1 MKNKKRKVINKVC
14 IFLSIISIIL
24 TIVFFV
30 YLINL
35 NMIPNKYLIMLGGI
49 IGIIYIL
56 MLLLIV
62 PKKIKTPLKIVGT
75 SIMIIISGI
84 LFYSGVVYVDKLI
97 NFLDKIDNSIV
108 QKETY
113 YVVVLESS
121 RVGKI
126 DELKDKKIGY
136 LESDASKENTDKAF
150 NLLSTKITYGK
161 VVYKDIEEMLDNLND
176 GIVDALL
183 LNESAYNLI
192 NSDLAY
198 LGIKVKKI
206 DMLHVLVETSDIVK
220 YVDVTNTPFNLYIAG
235 GDAYGSIGYVT
246 NTDVNMIA
254 TVDPVNNR
262 ILLTSV
268 PRDYYVELPG
278 KGAKDKLTHAG
289 YYGIQTSVK
298 AMEKL
303 LDIEVNY
310 YAKVNF
316 STVEKV
322 VDAIGGVDVYSDFDF
337 KTDGETKCHFT
348 TGMNHLNGK
357 EALAF
362 ARERHSFVDGDV
374 QRVKNQQKVL
384 TAIIK
389 KMTSS
394 TTLITNYTKIL
405 DSISDN
411 FNTNLDIRSMTK
423 LVKKQLNDMNG
434 WTIETQNLVGSD
446 FYTYDTY
453 TYPDLELYVMK
464 QNDESVK
471 SVREKIK
478 LAIEGAKK

>member
-1 MKNKKRKVINKVC
+1 MKNKKRKIIGNAC
-14 IFLSIISIIL
+14 ILISIISIIL

-35 NMIPNKYLIMLGGI
+35 DMIPNKYLIMLGGI
-49 IGIIYIL
+49 IGVIYIL

-62 PKKIKTPLKIVGT
+62 PKKIKTPLKIT
-75 SIMIIISGI
+75 STLIMLIVSGI

-136 LESDASKENTDKAF
+136 LESDASKKNTDKAF
-150 NLLSTKITYGK
+150 NLLNTKITYGK

-192 NSDLAY
+192 NSGLAY
-198 LGIKVKKI
+198 LGIKVKKV

-246 NTDVNMIA
+246 NTDVNMVA
-254 TVDPVNNR
+254 TVDPINNR
-262 ILLTSV
+262 VLLTSV

-289 YYGIQTSVK
+289 YYGIETSVK
-298 AMEKL
+298 AMEEL

-322 VDAIGGVDVYSDFDF
+322 VDAIGGVDVYN
-337 KTDGETKCHFT
+337 ETYFCAY
-348 TGMNHLNGK
+348 GCDDICYNQGNIHLEGHR
-357 EALAF
+357 ALMY
-362 ARERHSFVDGDV
+362 ARERHAFINGDV

-394 TTLITNYTKIL
+394 TTLITNYSKIL
-405 DSISDN
+405 DSVSDN
-411 FNTNLDIRSMTK
+411 FNTNLDNKSMSK
-423 LVKKQLNDMNG
+423 LVKKQLNDMKG

-453 TYPDLELYVMK
+453 TYPNLELYVMK
-464 QNDESVK
+464 PNDESISNAK
-471 SVREKIK
+471 NKIK
-478 LAIEGAKK
+478 EFLK

>member
-49 IGIIYIL
+49 IGVVYIL

-62 PKKIKTPLKIVGT
+62 PKKIKTPIKIT
-75 SIMIIISGI
+75 STLIMLIVSGI

-136 LESDASKENTDKAF
+136 LESDASKKNTDKAF

-176 GIVDALL
+176 GIVDGLL
-183 LNESAYNLI
+183 LNESVYNLI

-206 DMLHVLVETSDIVK
+206 DMIHVLVETSDIVK

-235 GDAYGSIGYVT
+235 GDAYGYIGYVT
-246 NTDVNMIA
+246 NTDVNMVA
-254 TVDPVNNR
+254 TIDPVNNR
-262 ILLTSV
+262 ILLTSI

-289 YYGIQTSVK
+289 YYGIETSVK
-298 AMEKL
+298 AVEEL

-322 VDAIGGVDVYSDFDF
+322 IDAIGGVDIYNESYFCAYGC
-337 KTDGETKCHFT
+337 DGLCYNE
-348 TGMNHLNGK
+348 GNIHLNGYF
-357 EALAF
+357 ALMY
-362 ARERHSFVDGDV
+362 ARERHAFSNGDV
-374 QRVKNQQKVL
+374 QRVKNQQKIL
-384 TAIIK
+384 TAVIK

-394 TTLITNYTKIL
+394 TTLIKNYTKIL

-411 FNTNLDIRSMTK
+411 FNTNLDNKSMAK
-423 LVKKQLNDMNG
+423 LVKKQLNDMKG
-434 WTIETQNLVGSD
+434 WTIETQNLIGSD

-453 TYPDLELYVMK
+453 TYPNLELYVMK

-471 SVREKIK
+471 NARNKIK
-478 LAIEGAKK
+478 EFTK

>member
-1 MKNKKRKVINKVC
+1 MKNKKRKIIGNAC
-14 IFLSIISIIL
+14 ILISIISIIL

-35 NMIPNKYLIMLGGI
+35 DMIPNKYLIMLGGI
-49 IGIIYIL
+49 IGVIYIL

-62 PKKIKTPLKIVGT
+62 PKKIKTPLKIT
-75 SIMIIISGI
+75 STLIMLIVSGI

-136 LESDASKENTDKAF
+136 LESDASKKNTDKAF
-150 NLLSTKITYGK
+150 NLLNTKITYGK

-176 GIVDALL
+176 GIVDGLL

-206 DMLHVLVETSDIVK
+206 DTLHVLVETSDIVK

-246 NTDVNMIA
+246 NTDVNMVA
-254 TVDPVNNR
+254 TVDPINNR
-262 ILLTSV
+262 VLLTSV

-289 YYGIQTSVK
+289 YYGIETSVK
-298 AMEKL
+298 AMEEL

-322 VDAIGGVDVYSDFDF
+322 VDAIGGVDVYN
-337 KTDGETKCHFT
+337 ETYFCAY
-348 TGMNHLNGK
+348 GCDDICYNQGNIHLEGHR
-357 EALAF
+357 ALMY
-362 ARERHSFVDGDV
+362 ARERHAFVDGDV

-384 TAIIK
+384 TAVIK

-394 TTLITNYTKIL
+394 TTLITNYSKIL
-405 DSISDN
+405 DSVSDN
-411 FNTNLDIRSMTK
+411 FNTNLDNKSMSK
-423 LVKKQLNDMNG
+423 LVKKQLNDMKG

-453 TYPDLELYVMK
+453 TYPNLELYVMK
-464 QNDESVK
+464 PNDESISNAK
-471 SVREKIK
+471 NKIK
-478 LAIEGAKK
+478 EFLK

>member
-49 IGIIYIL
+49 IGVVYIL

-62 PKKIKTPLKIVGT
+62 PKKIKTPIKIT
-75 SIMIIISGI
+75 STLIMLIVSGI

-136 LESDASKENTDKAF
+136 LESDASKKNTDKAF

-235 GDAYGSIGYVT
+235 GDAYGSIGYAT
-246 NTDVNMIA
+246 NTDVNMVA
-254 TVDPVNNR
+254 TIDPINNR

-289 YYGIQTSVK
+289 YYGIETSVK
-298 AMEKL
+298 AMEEL

-322 VDAIGGVDVYSDFDF
+322 VDAIGGVDVYN
-337 KTDGETKCHFT
+337 ETYFCAY
-348 TGMNHLNGK
+348 GCDDICYNQGNIHLEGHR
-357 EALAF
+357 ALMY
-362 ARERHSFVDGDV
+362 ARERHAFINGDV

-394 TTLITNYTKIL
+394 TTLITNYSKIL
-405 DSISDN
+405 DSVSDN
-411 FNTNLDIRSMTK
+411 FNTNLDNKSMSK
-423 LVKKQLNDMNG
+423 LVKKQLNDMKG

-453 TYPDLELYVMK
+453 TYPNLELYVMK
-464 QNDESVK
+464 PNDESISNAK
-471 SVREKIK
+471 NKIK
-478 LAIEGAKK
+478 EFLK

>member
-1 MKNKKRKVINKVC
+1 MKNKKRKIIGNAC
-14 IFLSIISIIL
+14 ILISIISIIL

-35 NMIPNKYLIMLGGI
+35 DMIPNKYLIMLGGI
-49 IGIIYIL
+49 IGVVYIL

-62 PKKIKTPLKIVGT
+62 PKKIKTPLKIT
-75 SIMIIISGI
+75 STLIMLIVSGI

-113 YVVVLESS
+113 YVVVLDSS
-121 RVGKI
+121 RI
-126 DELKDKKIGY
+126 DNIDGLKDKKIGY
-136 LESDASKENTDKAF
+136 YSSNSSKSNNEKAF
-150 NLLSTKITYGK
+150 NLLNTKITYGK
-161 VVYKDIEEMLDNLND
+161 VEYKDVEEMLDNLND
-176 GIVDALL
+176 GVVDGLL

-206 DMLHVLVETSDIVK
+206 DTLHVLVETSDIVK

-246 NTDVNMIA
+246 NTDVNMVA

-289 YYGIQTSVK
+289 YYGIETSVK
-298 AMEKL
+298 AMEEL

-322 VDAIGGVDVYSDFDF
+322 VDAIGGVDIYNEVTFDEHAF
-337 KTDGETKCHFT
+337 HEYTFEKG
-348 TGMNHLNGK
+348 NLHLNGHQ
-357 EALAF
+357 ALAY
-362 ARERHSFVDGDV
+362 ARERDAYAAGDV
-374 QRVKNQQKVL
+374 QRVKNQQKIL

-394 TTLITNYTKIL
+394 TTLISNFPKLL
-405 DSISDN
+405 DSVSEN
-411 FNTNLDIRSMTK
+411 LNTNLDNKSMSK
-423 LVKKQLNDMNG
+423 LVKKQLNDMKT
-434 WTIETQNLVGSD
+434 WTIEIQNLTGYD
-446 FYTYDTY
+446 YYTYNTY
-453 TYPDLELYVMK
+453 SYPNLQLYVMG
-464 QNDESVK
+464 QNEDSVK
-471 SVREKIK
+471 SARNKIK
-478 LAIEGAKK
+478 EFLNNK

>member
-1 MKNKKRKVINKVC
+1 MKNKKRKIIGNAC
-14 IFLSIISIIL
+14 ILISIISIIL

-35 NMIPNKYLIMLGGI
+35 DMIPNKYLIMLGGI
-49 IGIIYIL
+49 IGVVYIL
-56 MLLLIV
+56 MLLFIV
-62 PKKIKTPLKIVGT
+62 PKKIKTPLKIT
-75 SIMIIISGI
+75 STLIMLIVSGI

-113 YVVVLESS
+113 YVVVLDSS
-121 RVGKI
+121 RI
-126 DELKDKKIGY
+126 DNIDGLKDKKIGY
-136 LESDASKENTDKAF
+136 YSSNSSKSNNEKAF
-150 NLLSTKITYGK
+150 NLLNTKITYGK
-161 VVYKDIEEMLDNLND
+161 VEYKDVEEMLDNLND
-176 GIVDALL
+176 GVVDGLL

-206 DMLHVLVETSDIVK
+206 DTLHVLVETSDIVK

-246 NTDVNMIA
+246 NTDVNMVA
-254 TVDPVNNR
+254 TIDPVNNR
-262 ILLTSV
+262 ILLTSI

-289 YYGIQTSVK
+289 YYGIETSVK
-298 AMEKL
+298 AVEEL

-322 VDAIGGVDVYSDFDF
+322 IDAIGGVDIYNEVEFSESAFHKYTF
-337 KTDGETKCHFT
+337 KQG
-348 TGMNHLNGK
+348 NLHLNGN
-357 EALAF
+357 EALAY
-362 ARERHSFVDGDV
+362 ARERKSFSNGDV

-384 TAIIK
+384 TAVIK

-394 TTLITNYTKIL
+394 TTLITSYSKIL

-411 FNTNLDIRSMTK
+411 FNTNLDNKSMAK
-423 LVKKQLNDMNG
+423 LVKKQLSNMKG
-434 WTIETQNLVGSD
+434 WTIETQNLIGSD
-446 FYTYDTY
+446 FYTYNTY
-453 TYPDLELYVMK
+453 TYPNLELYVMK

-471 SVREKIK
+471 NARNKIK
-478 LAIEGAKK
+478 EFVK

>member
-49 IGIIYIL
+49 IGVVYIL

-62 PKKIKTPLKIVGT
+62 PKKIKTPIKIT
-75 SIMIIISGI
+75 STLIMLIVSGI

-136 LESDASKENTDKAF
+136 LESDASKKNTDKAF

-206 DMLHVLVETSDIVK
+206 DTLHVLVETSDIVK

-246 NTDVNMIA
+246 NTDVNMVA
-254 TVDPVNNR
+254 TIDPINNR

-289 YYGIQTSVK
+289 YYGIETSVK
-298 AMEKL
+298 AMEEL

-322 VDAIGGVDVYSDFDF
+322 VDAIGGVDVYN
-337 KTDGETKCHFT
+337 ETYFCAY
-348 TGMNHLNGK
+348 GCDDICYNQGNIHLEGHR
-357 EALAF
+357 ALMY
-362 ARERHSFVDGDV
+362 ARERHAFINGDV

-394 TTLITNYTKIL
+394 TTLITNYSKIL
-405 DSISDN
+405 DSVSDN
-411 FNTNLDIRSMTK
+411 FNTNLDNKSMSK
-423 LVKKQLNDMNG
+423 LVKKQLNDMKG

-453 TYPDLELYVMK
+453 TYPNLELYVMK
-464 QNDESVK
+464 PNDESVNT
-471 SVREKIK
+471 VRNKIK
-478 LAIEGAKK
+478 GFTK

>member
-1 MKNKKRKVINKVC
+1 MKNKKRKIIGNAC

-35 NMIPNKYLIMLGGI
+35 DMIPNKYLIMLGGI
-49 IGIIYIL
+49 IGVIYIL

-62 PKKIKTPLKIVGT
+62 PKKIKTPLKIT
-75 SIMIIISGI
+75 STLIMLIVSGI

-121 RVGKI
+121 RI
-126 DELKDKKIGY
+126 DNIDGLKDKKIGY
-136 LESDASKENTDKAF
+136 YSSNSSKSNNEKAF
-150 NLLSTKITYGK
+150 NLLNTKITYGK
-161 VVYKDIEEMLDNLND
+161 VEYKDVEEMLDNLND
-176 GIVDALL
+176 GVVDGLL

-206 DMLHVLVETSDIVK
+206 DTLHVLVETSDIVK

-246 NTDVNMIA
+246 NTDVNMVA

-289 YYGIQTSVK
+289 YYGIETSVK
-298 AMEKL
+298 AMEEL

-322 VDAIGGVDVYSDFDF
+322 VDAIGGVDVYN
-337 KTDGETKCHFT
+337 ETYFCAY
-348 TGMNHLNGK
+348 GCDDICYNQGNIHLEGHR
-357 EALAF
+357 ALMY
-362 ARERHSFVDGDV
+362 ARERHAFVDGDV

-384 TAIIK
+384 TAVIK

-394 TTLITNYTKIL
+394 TTLITNYSKIL
-405 DSISDN
+405 DSVSDN
-411 FNTNLDIRSMTK
+411 FNTNLDNKSMSK
-423 LVKKQLNDMNG
+423 LVKKQLNDMKG

-453 TYPDLELYVMK
+453 TYPNLELYVMK
-464 QNDESVK
+464 PNDESISNAK
-471 SVREKIK
+471 NKIK
-478 LAIEGAKK
+478 EFLK